1 MGIFEFLMLLSFG
14 LSWPF
19 SIAKTLRLKKVDGK
33 SPLFMSIIIL
43 GYMFG
48 IIHKILY
55 DFNWVIWVYV
65 IDACLVLVDLSL
77 YCYYKNKKV

>member
-1 MGIFEFLMLLSFG
+1 
-14 LSWPF
+14 
-19 SIAKTLRLKKVDGK
+19 
-33 SPLFMSIIIL
+33 MSIIIL